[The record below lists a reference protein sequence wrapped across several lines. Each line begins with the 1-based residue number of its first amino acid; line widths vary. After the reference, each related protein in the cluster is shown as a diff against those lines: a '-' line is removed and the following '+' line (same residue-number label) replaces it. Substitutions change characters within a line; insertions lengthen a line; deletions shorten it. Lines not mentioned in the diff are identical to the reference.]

1 MTADKSKT
9 TRGER
14 RDIQVGDIALVQ
26 SRPNYWAT
34 VTYASDHPGGKV
46 TVDPHPG
53 QGVTE
58 RKRTVWKDK
67 VIEWAG
73 SRPVTVKEPDHAD

>member
-1 MTADKSKT
+1 MSHDKPPT

-14 RDIQVGDIALVQ
+14 RDIRVGDIALVQ
-26 SRPNYWAT
+26 ARPNYWGT
-34 VTYASDHPGGKV
+34 VTYASDHPGGKI
-46 TVDPHPG
+46 TVEPHPG

-67 VIEWAG
+67 IIEWAG
-73 SRPVTVKEPDHAD
+73 SRQVATLPHPLP